1 MHASSVTNALLV
13 AFAASAAQAQTPP
26 GSQPSTSRSL
36 GVAYGSNGNTTV
48 TPNILLPQPRS
59 FISQV
64 AGQRAANR
72 LAVTLVQPIVSLDQ
86 QVNGTHMLAMV
97 DLSINQNSAMSSLNG
112 TGPQAQGLEPCRTTR
127 LHWLQTGLTQTANGT
142 FVNTT
147 SALGE
152 YGGPRPPVND
162 IPHTYAFYLF
172 RQPANFS
179 LPAWDAGRDYVSSSA
194 STRMNFSVTAISD
207 VVGAP
212 IAANYIRVQNPNS
225 TAPGT
230 ANNGTC
236 PAGATNGTTPST
248 PVPYTGAATNMQA
261 WSGAA
266 VIIGGVAMF
275 AML

>member
-1 MHASSVTNALLV
+1 MHSISVTNALLV

-36 GVAYGSNGNTTV
+36 GIAYGSNGNTTV
-48 TPNILLPQPRS
+48 TPNILLPQP
-59 FISQV
+59 
-64 AGQRAANR
+64 
-72 LAVTLVQPIVSLDQ
+72 LTLVQPIVSLEQ
-86 QVNGTHMLAMV
+86 QLNGTHMLAMV

-127 LHWLQTGLTQTANGT
+127 LHWLQTGLTQTADGT

-152 YGGPRPPVND
+152 YGGPRPPAND

-172 RQPANFS
+172 RQPANFT
-179 LPAWDAGRDYVSSSA
+179 LPAWDAGRDYVASSA
-194 STRMNFSVTAISD
+194 PTRMNFSVTAISD

-236 PAGATNGTTPST
+236 PAGATNGTTSPT
-248 PVPYTGAATNMQA
+248 PVPYTGAATNTQA
-261 WSGAA
+261 RSGAA